1 MALTKVTADVLDVS
15 LGADWQAD
23 IKTADFTAEAGKGY
37 LIDSSSSTVTITLP
51 SSPTIGDKISVID
64 YSSSASVNDII
75 LSSTNNIEGS
85 SGNKKISYDK
95 ASVNLVYLDSTKGW
109 LVESAAN
116 ESSSALTQSYSSGV
130 EAYNAG
136 NTTDGFYDI
145 KLSSWSTAKSVYC
158 DMTNDGGGWMLWGQ
172 RVASAPTLDIRYT
185 GTLSGYTA
193 DVSKGYLNEMTDL
206 SQSGFIDL
214 WPYFDGTKQIRW
226 YNNISGNT
234 ASSPG
239 TFSTKVLI
247 AGENGTS
254 INNANYWNWYV
265 AGTCVSAATHRYD
278 FDKDY
283 TDAGWINNHNSG
295 NNSCTGWGFEAASNN
310 NMISNWAAGSDC
322 GTCWHPTNQL
332 FSNGASGYYGYG
344 NAYDHDYIGLELVS
358 GFNDVSI
365 TNHDANS
372 NQLWVK

>member
-1 MALTKVTADVLDVS
+1 MGLTKVTADVLDVP

-51 SSPTIGDKISVID
+51 SNPTIGDKISVID

-116 ESSSALTQSYSSGV
+116 ESSSALTESYSSGV

-136 NTTDGFYDI
+136 NTTDGFYNI
-145 KLSSWSTAKSVYC
+145 KLPSWSTAKSVYC

-172 RVASAPTLDIRYT
+172 RISSSPTLDIRYT
-185 GTLSGYTA
+185 GTLSGYAA
-193 DVSKGYLNEMTDL
+193 DAAKGYLNEMTDL

-226 YNNISGNT
+226 YNNISNNT
-234 ASSPG
+234 TTSPG

-295 NNSCTGWGFEAASNN
+295 NNTCTGFGFEATSNN
-310 NMISNWAAGSDC
+310 NMISNFSAGADC
-322 GTCWHPTNQL
+322 SSCWHPVNQL
-332 FSNGASGYYGYG
+332 FGNGASGYYGHG
-344 NAYDHDYIGLELVS
+344 NTYDFDNLTFDLVS
-358 GFNDVSI
+358 DFRDVSI

>member
-1 MALTKVTADVLDVS
+1 MAITKVTADVLGVS
-15 LGADWQAD
+15 LGADWQAS
-23 IKTADFTAEAGKGY
+23 IKTANFTAEAGKGY
-37 LIDSSSSTVTITLP
+37 LVNSSSSTVTITLP
-51 SSPTIGDKISVID
+51 SNPTIGDKISVID
-64 YSSSASVNDII
+64 YSSSASANNII

-85 SGNKKISYDK
+85 SGDKRINYNK

-116 ESSSALTQSYSSGV
+116 ESSSALVESYSSGV

-136 NTTDGFYDI
+136 NTTDGFYNI
-145 KLSSWSTAKSVYC
+145 KLPSWSTAKSVYC

-172 RVASAPTLDIRYT
+172 RVSSSPTLDIRYT
-185 GTLSGYTA
+185 GTLSGFAA
-193 DVSKGYLNEMTDL
+193 DATKGYLNEMTDL

-226 YNNISGNT
+226 YNNISSNT
-234 ASSPG
+234 TTSPG

-295 NNSCTGWGFEAASNN
+295 SNVCAGFGFEGTSNN
-310 NMISNWAAGSDC
+310 NMISNWNSGADC
-322 GTCWHPTNQL
+322 STCWHSLNHL
-332 FSNGASGYYGYG
+332 FGNGASGYYGYG
-344 NAYDHDYIGLELVS
+344 NTYDGDSLNFNLAS
-358 GFNDVSI
+358 FFNDVSI
-365 TNHDANS
+365 SNHNTNS

>member
-1 MALTKVTADVLDVS
+1 MALTKVTADVLDGS
-15 LGADWQAD
+15 LGADWQAS
-23 IKTADFTAEAGKGY
+23 IKTANFTAEAGKGY

-51 SSPTIGDKISVID
+51 SNPAIGNKISVID
-64 YSSSASVNDII
+64 YSSSAGVNDII

-116 ESSSALTQSYSSGV
+116 ESSSALTESYSSGV

-136 NTTDGFYDI
+136 NTTDGFYNI
-145 KLSSWSTAKSVYC
+145 KLPSWSAAKSVYC

-172 RVASAPTLDIRYT
+172 RVSSSPTLDIRYT

-193 DVSKGYLNEMTDL
+193 DATKGYLNEMTDL

-234 ASSPG
+234 ATSPG

-295 NNSCTGWGFEAASNN
+295 NNACTGWGFEAASNN
-310 NMISNWAAGSDC
+310 NMISNFQSGADC
-322 GTCWHPTNQL
+322 GSCWHAVNRL
-332 FSNGASGYYGYG
+332 FGNGASGYYSYG
-344 NAYDHDYIGLELVS
+344 NTYDDDHLAFDLAS
-358 GFNDVSI
+358 DFRDVSI

>member
-51 SSPTIGDKISVID
+51 SNPTIGNKISVID

-85 SGNKKISYDK
+85 SGNKIISYNK

-116 ESSSALTQSYSSGV
+116 ESSSALTQTYSSGV

-136 NTTDGFYDI
+136 NTTDGFYSI
-145 KLSSWSTAKSVYC
+145 KLPSWATAKSVYC

-172 RVASAPTLDIRYT
+172 RLASLPTLDIRYT

-193 DVSKGYLNEMTDL
+193 DVSKGYLSEMTDL
-206 SQSGFIDL
+206 LQSGFIDL

-226 YNNISGNT
+226 YNNISSNT
-234 ASSPG
+234 ATSPG
-239 TFSTKVLI
+239 TFQTKVLI

-283 TDAGWINNHNSG
+283 TDAGWINNHRTGSNV
-295 NNSCTGWGFEAASNN
+295 CTGWGFEPASNN
-310 NMISNWAAGSDC
+310 NMISNWSSGADC
-322 GTCWHPTNQL
+322 STCWHTSNRL
-332 FSNGASGYYGYG
+332 FGNGASGYYSYG
-344 NAYDHDYIGLELVS
+344 NTYDTDFLQFDFVS
-358 GFNDVSI
+358 GFYDVSI
-365 TNHDANS
+365 TNHNADS

>member
-51 SSPTIGDKISVID
+51 SNPTIGDKISVID

-116 ESSSALTQSYSSGV
+116 ESSSALTESYSSGV

-136 NTTDGFYDI
+136 NTTDGFYNI
-145 KLSSWSTAKSVYC
+145 KLPSWSTAKSVYC

-172 RVASAPTLDIRYT
+172 RISSSHTLDIRYT
-185 GTLSGYTA
+185 GTLSGYAA
-193 DVSKGYLNEMTDL
+193 DAAKGYLNEITDL

-226 YNNISGNT
+226 YNNISNNT
-234 ASSPG
+234 TTSPG

-295 NNSCTGWGFEAASNN
+295 NNTCTGFGFEATSNN
-310 NMISNWAAGSDC
+310 NMISNFSAGADC
-322 GTCWHPTNQL
+322 SSCWHPVNQL
-332 FSNGASGYYGYG
+332 FGNGASGYYGHG
-344 NAYDHDYIGLELVS
+344 NTYDFDNLTFDLVS
-358 GFNDVSI
+358 DFRDVSI